1 MKCHLFISSII
12 LSGLLLIL
20 AGCTHTSRTPLETA
34 LREAGDNRAELEKV
48 LDTYARHP
56 QDSLKYRAAC
66 FLIEHM
72 PGLSYY
78 EGEQLDHYLT
88 YYKALHQCPNRTP
101 QQLVDSIVR
110 LHGTPSPGDWQR
122 KTDIQTI
129 DSAFLYNNIE
139 YAFRAWQ
146 EFPWCRHLSFGEF
159 CEQLLPYRVQN
170 ERLERWR
177 PVLYERYLPIARQ
190 LQAEGCTDPVQ
201 AARVLTDHL
210 RQQGVRFTMIA
221 PPAMTAI
228 PPSYGQYL
236 CGSCDNVTA
245 YVVCA
250 ARAIGIPCAM
260 DFTPLRGNANSGHLW
275 TAYHDRQ
282 GRLFLQDFLGEIVP
296 AEASKLQEAVRPMK
310 MYRHTYAIDRPT
322 CESLQA
328 LDEQPYPLFAE
339 PRFVDVTDEYRNHHI
354 DSLVVP
360 THLLYGRKARSKVAY
375 LAHLRRQEWEP
386 VAWTPVGTTGRIC
399 FHHLNT
405 GNLTRLVAWSDGEVV
420 PLTDPFLIDDAGGLT
435 VYAPSD
441 TLQPVTLFAKTNLEE
456 EIRFFTRMV
465 DGVFEGSDTPDFR
478 QRDTLHRIT
487 QAPHRLYTQVDLTPA
502 KAYRY
507 VRYYG
512 PDSTACNVAEVS
524 FYEQGKPLPTPP
536 GSLIGTPGCWQGDG
550 SHEYTNAFDGLT
562 TTSFDYKAPCGGWAG
577 VDFGTPRHIDR
588 IVYTPRNRDNF
599 IRPGDE
605 YELFFLDKIWVSL
618 GRTVAT
624 ADSLHYPAVPKHTLL
639 YLKNHSR
646 GYDERIFLYK
656 DGKQEWR

>member
-12 LSGLLLIL
+12 LSGLLLVL

-48 LDTYARHP
+48 LDTYARYP

-72 PGLSYY
+72 PELSYY
-78 EGEQLDHYLT
+78 EGEQLGHYLS

-122 KTDIQTI
+122 KADIQTI

-146 EFPWCRHLSFGEF
+146 EFPWCSHLSFEDF

-170 ERLERWR
+170 EQLECWR

-260 DFTPLRGNANSGHLW
+260 DFVPLRRHANSGHMW
-275 TAYHDRQ
+275 TVYHDREQ
-282 GRLFLQDFLGEIVP
+282 CPYLQDFLGEIVP
-296 AEASKLQEAVRPMK
+296 AAQSRLQESIRPLK
-310 MYRHTYAIDRPT
+310 VYRRTYAIDR
-322 CESLQA
+322 EAEAQLQA
-328 LDEQPYPLFAE
+328 AGGTPYPLFTQ
-339 PRFVDVTDEYRNHHI
+339 PRFTDATAEYRDYYL
-354 DSLVVP
+354 DSLTIP
-360 THLLYGRKARSKVAY
+360 NEALYGSSKPRAGVVY
-375 LAHLRRQEWEP
+375 LCLPSRQEWMP
-386 VAWTPVGTTGRIC
+386 VAWTLANRETLC
-399 FHHLNT
+399 FHRIDIT
-405 GNLTRLVAWSDGEVV
+405 TCGNLYTRTSSESL
-420 PLTDPFLIDDAGGLT
+420 
-435 VYAPSD
+435 
-441 TLQPVTLFAKTNLEE
+441 
-456 EIRFFTRMV
+456 EIRQGLLSQTDKAQNYSITRG
-465 DGVFEGSDTPDFR
+465 D
-478 QRDTLHRIT
+478 
-487 QAPHRLYTQVDLTPA
+487 LYA
-502 KAYRY
+502 
-507 VRYYG
+507 
-512 PDSTACNVAEVS
+512 
-524 FYEQGKPLPTPP
+524 
-536 GSLIGTPGCWQGDG
+536 
-550 SHEYTNAFDGLT
+550 
-562 TTSFDYKAPCGGWAG
+562 
-577 VDFGTPRHIDR
+577 IDR
-588 IVYTPRNRDNF
+588 
-599 IRPGDE
+599 
-605 YELFFLDKIWVSL
+605 
-618 GRTVAT
+618 
-624 ADSLHYPAVPKHTLL
+624 PAREDCQT
-639 YLKNHSR
+639 R
-646 GYDERIFLYK
+646 
-656 DGKQEWR
+656 QT